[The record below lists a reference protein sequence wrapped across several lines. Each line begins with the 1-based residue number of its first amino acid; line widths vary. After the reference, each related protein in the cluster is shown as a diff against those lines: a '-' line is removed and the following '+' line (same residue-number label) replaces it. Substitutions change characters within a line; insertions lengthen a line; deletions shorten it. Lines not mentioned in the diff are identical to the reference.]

1 MIDNDK
7 FQWSKTILMDDD
19 ALARAHQ
26 VGINLANAAK
36 DIPNATWQGPA
47 GVCPHCH
54 TNNFYIEPG
63 TTHAICGLCG
73 PARVCGNETETIFIN
88 QYQRRI
94 LFPLPERR
102 KHYAET

>member
-1 MIDNDK
+1 
-7 FQWSKTILMDDD
+7 MDDD